1 MSVEV
6 TGSIHTGFH
15 VADLDRSLA
24 FYVGL
29 LGLSLRARHVVSEP
43 YLGRLVGYPGV
54 EMHVAFLDIPGSEH
68 WLELLDYRNVDRT
81 AIDTGNANPGT
92 AHICL
97 TVRDL
102 RAVHRRLVDAG
113 VEFVSA
119 PTMPTVGANRGRLAS
134 YLMDPDGI
142 RIELLQLERVGEEG
156 LT

>member
-6 TGSIHTGFH
+6 TGTVHTGFH

-29 LGLSLRARHVVSEP
+29 LGLSLRTRTVVSEP
-43 YLGRLVGYPGV
+43 YLGQLVGYPGV
-54 EMHVAFLDIPGSEH
+54 EMHVAFVDIPGSDH
-68 WLELLDYRNVDRT
+68 WLELLDYRNVDRE
-81 AIDTGNANPGT
+81 AIDPRNANPGT

-102 RAVHRRLVDAG
+102 PAVHRRLAEAG

-119 PTMPTVGANRGRLAS
+119 PTMPTVGANRGRLAL
-134 YLMDPDGI
+134 YLKDPDGI
-142 RIELLQLERVGEEG
+142 RIELLQLERVDGEA